1 MTLNVYVEQRNPRRQ
16 SREKIR
22 RQFEQ
27 KNFSFLMATNQL
39 SICWKGK
46 RYVRSCCEKK
56 QR

>member
-27 KNFSFLMATNQL
+27 KNFSFLQGNQPAQYL
-39 SICWKGK
+39 LE
-46 RYVRSCCEKK
+46 R
-56 QR
+56 